1 MTGFIATF
9 GIAAAGTIVGLV
21 IAHFSK
27 GKTTK
32 NPHGLTE
39 QQRQV
44 LDLLERMTRVRY
56 EKSKEA
62 ALEQTGVPL

>member
-27 GKTTK
+27 GETTK
-32 NPHGLTE
+32 NPRTDGATATGA
-39 QQRQV
+39 RSIGAN
-44 LDLLERMTRVRY
+44 D
-56 EKSKEA
+56 SS
-62 ALEQTGVPL
+62 ALRKN